1 MLTLLSAPLPP
12 SFNDFWWFIHFG
24 SFDNRDFLFHT
35 PPPTHSNHPL
45 CPLSPR
51 GTLQFAPPPAHV
63 FSFLTFLSV
72 LTSLLLFLSCSGSLL
87 TRPNGRQLNQGL
99 PSLPPREERP
109 LVSPLPSISV
119 ATFFFFFLFAFI
131 RFSFFFCPHVTHLRY
146 SVPLSFSHVSVQ
158 KIGIFLF
165 QNPVFSFRFS
175 SRRYREL

>member
-1 MLTLLSAPLPP
+1 MTSQAP
-12 SFNDFWWFIHFG
+12 FTHFG
-24 SFDNRDFLFHT
+24 SFDKRLLCFPPSHPPHPPVPSLSSWSTRDALAR
-35 PPPTHSNHPL
+35 PASLPL
-45 CPLSPR
+45 QLMS
-51 GTLQFAPPPAHV
+51 
-63 FSFLTFLSV
+63 SFLTFLFF

-109 LVSPLPSISV
+109 LVSPLPSISA
-119 ATFFFFFLFAFI
+119 ATLFVFFLFTFI
-131 RFSFFFCPHVTHLRY
+131 SFSFPFLSSCHTSTIFCP
-146 SVPLSFSHVSVQ
+146 SFFFSHVSVQ

>member
-1 MLTLLSAPLPP
+1 MFSSFTPPTCPISVLLVHTGRFSSSHLPP
-12 SFNDFWWFIHFG
+12 
-24 SFDNRDFLFHT
+24 
-35 PPPTHSNHPL
+35 P
-45 CPLSPR
+45 
-51 GTLQFAPPPAHV
+51 AAHV
-63 FSFLTFLSV
+63 FSFLTFLFF

-109 LVSPLPSISV
+109 LVSPLPSIS
-119 ATFFFFFLFAFI
+119 AAIFFVFFLFTFI
-131 RFSFFFCPHVTHLRY
+131 GFSFPFLSSCHTSTIFCP
-146 SVPLSFSHVSVQ
+146 SFFFSHVSVQ